1 MTHVVTTIDQAVD
14 YLLAEL
20 SPEDQDLLREMEADD
35 LWSLHMGLGMA
46 IRNHFKLW
54 QGNDALLA
62 ECGSY
67 DPDAASNMII
77 DALWRRL
84 RNA

>member
-1 MTHVVTTIDQAVD
+1 
-14 YLLAEL
+14 
-20 SPEDQDLLREMEADD
+20 
-35 LWSLHMGLGMA
+35 MA